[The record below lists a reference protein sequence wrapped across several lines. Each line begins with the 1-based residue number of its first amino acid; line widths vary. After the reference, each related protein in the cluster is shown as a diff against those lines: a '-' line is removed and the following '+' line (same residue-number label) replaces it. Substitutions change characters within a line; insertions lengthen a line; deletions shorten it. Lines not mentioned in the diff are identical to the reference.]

1 MNKHSNSSTRAS
13 NQAISPEQEAHAI
26 SGLLCLLSEDIRAR
40 ANPNA
45 ATLYERLGLPAP
57 RKLPKIDS
65 TLLYAIDIADQHPTS
80 TAPDVSSA
88 AKHPT
93 STTPDVSSADDAP
106 RHSTKVKLDDLCSRV
121 ESDTDRI
128 GVDFQHTVAVL
139 QEQWPSVMD
148 YLNRN
153 LSKDDEATFEKDITS
168 ELTTKRTYRN
178 NRQSDIGDDSA
189 KKGVLPLLRRARH
202 SSIASPEEWI
212 IDQLTRCV
220 NAAIEAWQPPQQG
233 ETWSRKSRDEEVFRK
248 NGVAVADEARK
259 KLVKMAKPSHVRH
272 IGRPPKA
279 SS

>member
-13 NQAISPEQEAHAI
+13 NQALSPEQQAHAI
-26 SGLLCLLSEDIRAR
+26 SGLLWSHSEDIRAR
-40 ANPNA
+40 SNPSG
-45 ATLYERLGLPAP
+45 ATLYERIGLAAP
-57 RKLPKIDS
+57 RKQLEIGS
-65 TLLYAIDIADQHPTS
+65 TLLHAIDIAAKHPTS

-88 AKHPT
+88 
-93 STTPDVSSADDAP
+93 DNAP
-106 RHSTKVKLDDLCSRV
+106 RHSTKVKLDDLFSRV
-121 ESDTDRI
+121 ASDPDRI
-128 GVDFQHTVAVL
+128 GVDFQHTVSVL